1 MATYLIGDL
10 QGCLEPLKR
19 LLALCRFEPATDRL
33 VFAGDLVARGP
44 DSLGTLR
51 FVRDLGDVA
60 TTVLGNHD
68 LNLLAVDRG
77 LRRAR
82 DGLEQIIEAPDR
94 AELIEFI
101 ARQPL
106 AWHDPASRTLVV
118 HAGLAPQWSV
128 ATTLELAA
136 EVSGMLRDPQTRAE
150 FLPQMY
156 GNQPPAWDPALDGAE
171 RLRFTINCL
180 TRARYCSPDG
190 HFDYAEKGPPGAQPP
205 PLLPWFA
212 VPGRASLDHDIVF
225 GHWSSLGRIVWPQWR
240 VWGLE
245 TGCVWG
251 GPLSALRLEGRRL
264 FQVPGTLAAS
274 PTSFP

>member
-19 LLALCRFEPATDRL
+19 LLALCRFDPAADRL

-51 FVRDLGDVA
+51 YVRDLGNVA

-82 DGLEQIIEAPDR
+82 DGLEKIIEAPDR

-106 AWHDPASRTLVV
+106 AWHDPASQTLVI

-136 EVSGMLRDPQTRAE
+136 EVSATLRDPRTRAE

-156 GNQPPAWDPALDGAE
+156 GNEPAIWSPTLGGAE

-180 TRARYCSPDG
+180 TRARYCSAEG
-190 HFDYAEKGPPGAQPP
+190 RFEYTEKGPPGAQAA
-205 PLLPWFA
+205 PLLPWFMA
-212 VPGRASLDHDIVF
+212 PERASLDHDIVF
-225 GHWSSLGRIVWPQWR
+225 GHWSSLGHVAWPQWR
-240 VWGLE
+240 VWGLD

-251 GPLSALRLEGRRL
+251 GPLTALQLEDRRL
-264 FQVPGTLAAS
+264 FQVPGTSVGRAG
-274 PTSFP
+274 SFP

>member
-10 QGCLEPLKR
+10 QGCLEPLQR
-19 LLALCRFEPATDRL
+19 LLDHCRFDPAADHI

-51 FVRDLGDVA
+51 FVRSLGSAA

-68 LNLLAVDRG
+68 LNLLAVDHG
-77 LRRAR
+77 LRRVR
-82 DGLEQIIEAPDR
+82 DGLETIIAAPDR

-106 AWHDPASRTLVV
+106 AWHDAGSATLVV

-128 ATTLELAA
+128 ATTLALAA
-136 EVSGMLRDPQTRAE
+136 EVELMLRDPALRRE

-156 GNQPPAWDPALDGAE
+156 GNQPVIWSDALTGAE

-180 TRARYCSPDG
+180 TRARYCTPTG
-190 HFDYAEKGPPGAQPP
+190 EFEFQQKGPPGSQPA
-205 PLLPWFA
+205 PLIPWFSA
-212 VPGRASLDHDIVF
+212 PGRQSCDQDIVF
-225 GHWSSLGRIVWPQWR
+225 GHWSSLGQIAWPEWR
-240 VWGLE
+240 VWGLDS
-245 TGCVWG
+245 GCVWG
-251 GPLSALRLEGRRL
+251 GPLTALRLEDRRL
-264 FQVPGTLAAS
+264 FQVPGS
-274 PTSFP
+274 PARGTPDFS